1 MSLDILHRTANINH
15 PCRLVPS
22 SVVERTELDQPSP
35 DQRALHDRWLIDNI
49 LPEGE
54 MNLLAGPAGVGKTTL
69 ALQLGTDIQNGTD
82 VWGRRTWATGMVIVS
97 LDRSANA
104 HERMLSGM
112 SIPRDRFAFFSQRNS
127 PTTIEII
134 VNSCASR
141 FPQHGLIF
149 IDGFA
154 TLCDGI
160 NSYSQSSAFL
170 RVTGELCERTNRS
183 ILGSVHSTKTKEGE
197 GYSNPRQR
205 VLGSVAWA
213 AYSDLIV
220 TMDPSKPDDPSD
232 MIRIVNI
239 LPRNSKEFTLKYER
253 QGPLLVPWTDPVE
266 DDLLSILDFW
276 LHSQDFDREIP
287 RREIVKYARE
297 NSIVERSVERW
308 LDSKLELC
316 QLERT
321 RKGFY
326 KRLRAVGIWA

>member
-1 MSLDILHRTANINH
+1 MPKPESDPVAPASDHR
-15 PCRLVPS
+15 PS
-22 SVVERTELDQPSP
+22 
-35 DQRALHDRWLIDNI
+35 HDRWLIDNI

-69 ALQLGTDIQNGTD
+69 ALQIGTDIQNGTD
-82 VWGRRTWATGMVIVS
+82 VWGRRTWATGMVVVS

-112 SIPRDRFAFFSQRNS
+112 SIPRDRFEFFSQRNS

-134 VNSCASR
+134 VNSCASKY
-141 FPQHGLIF
+141 PKHGLIF

-170 RVTGELCERTNRS
+170 RVTGELCERTKRA

-213 AYSDLIV
+213 AYSDLII
-220 TMDPSKPDDPSD
+220 TMDPLKPDDPND
-232 MIRIVNI
+232 LIRVVNV

-253 QGPLLVPWTDPVE
+253 QGPLLVPYVDPVE
-266 DDLLSILDFW
+266 DDMSSVLDFW
-276 LHSQDFDREIP
+276 LHSQDFEREIP
-287 RREIVKYARE
+287 RREIVKFARE
-297 NSIVERSVERW
+297 NTIDERAVERW
-308 LDSKLELC
+308 LDKTIQKC
-316 QLERT
+316 QIERL

-326 KRLRAVGIWA
+326 RKLHMQ